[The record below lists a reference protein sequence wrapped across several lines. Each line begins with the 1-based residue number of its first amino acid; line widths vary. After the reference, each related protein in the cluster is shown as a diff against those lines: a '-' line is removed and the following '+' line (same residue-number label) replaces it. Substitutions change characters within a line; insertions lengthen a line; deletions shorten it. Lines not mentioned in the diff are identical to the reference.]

1 MKSGNKE
8 SPMYAVN
15 GRESFMS
22 SVYRSGSGSGG
33 GTVGSAHRQA
43 SDRKLSEGST
53 SSSSSANPPPQRQ
66 KWSSSRSDEEI
77 AASGLVRVASSRALG
92 GPTSSSSFSAPP
104 ARNPAVPMKV
114 SEYDTEAASSLL
126 GFFNH
131 LERNSSQEDML
142 HFFEGVRKNAAAA
155 TVVTSSAGPQ
165 STPSPK
171 ASSAKPSDFFANNPL
186 LPVSAQSNN

>member
-1 MKSGNKE
+1 
-8 SPMYAVN
+8 MYAVN

-53 SSSSSANPPPQRQ
+53 SSSSSANPPLQRR

-92 GPTSSSSFSAPP
+92 GPTSSSSTSTSTSAPP
-104 ARNPAVPMKV
+104 ARNPAVPIKV

-171 ASSAKPSDFFANNPL
+171 ASSAKPSDFFADNP
-186 LPVSAQSNN
+186 